1 MTCERCGAPTSF
13 RRCLNCASAAEREL
27 IIRRAIGELLR
38 ASGRGHG
45 GQFAV
50 SAEAPESKE
59 MDEMADIAT
68 GIATKILEPTLQGI
82 GEGVRDFSVRHPE
95 LAAVIAG
102 GPLALPAVAAI
113 EGVKRLVGDDVFQG
127 GVRDASI
134 WLFGDDRLSR
144 LGDQPVGRA
153 NPTPV
158 MDSAVMPTVARTG
171 IAAQAGRVI
180 ADVQA
185 QQARAMAEE
194 RARKARLAA
203 QAAFQAK
210 LPWVQTVLN
219 KVERAGLAVDGF
231 WGPRTRAAI
240 QGFRARRGLP
250 DEGVL
255 GARTEAA
262 LVQAALRRL
271 GARQVVETGVMDVA
285 TRTAISKF
293 QGANGLARD
302 GVVGPATR
310 SAMIAALQRLG

>member
-27 IIRRAIGELLR
+27 MIRRAVGELLR
-38 ASGRGHG
+38 ATGRHG
-45 GQFAV
+45 EQFAV
-50 SAEAPESKE
+50 SAEAPDSQE
-59 MDEMADIAT
+59 MDAAATLAT

-82 GEGVRDFSVRHPE
+82 GEGVRDFSIRHPE

-113 EGVKRLVGDDVFQG
+113 EGVKRVVGDDAFQG
-127 GVRDASI
+127 AVRDFSTWA
-134 WLFGDDRLSR
+134 FGDDRLSR

-153 NPTPV
+153 NPMPAMNAPV
-158 MDSAVMPTVARTG
+158 TPTVARTG
-171 IAAQAGRVI
+171 IAAQAGQVI

-194 RARKARLAA
+194 RARKARMAA

-250 DEGVL
+250 DQGVL
-255 GARTEAA
+255 GARTEVA

-271 GARQVVETGVMDVA
+271 GARKVVETGVMDIA
-285 TRTAISKF
+285 TRTAISQF

-310 SAMIAALQRLG
+310 SAMIAALQRVG